1 MIWPEYMSIAT
12 AAKYLDV
19 SRQTVERLMRRG
31 GLKGHRVGR
40 VWRIRKVA
48 LDQYMNRIVVD

>member
-1 MIWPEYMSIAT
+1 MSIAT